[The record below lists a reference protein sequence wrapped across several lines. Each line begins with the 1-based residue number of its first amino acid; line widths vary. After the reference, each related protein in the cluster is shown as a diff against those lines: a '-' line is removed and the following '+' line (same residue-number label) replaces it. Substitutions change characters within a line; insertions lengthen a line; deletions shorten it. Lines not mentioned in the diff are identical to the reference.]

1 MKRRTI
7 VAALAALFLSTPGLA
22 QMAPPSALAPPT
34 DESPELA
41 QKKREAAIRLLA
53 LMRPVW
59 TDEQIGRI
67 MYIGWYSGA
76 AALCDDLEIDP
87 AKLEKAI
94 KSLEPADM
102 ATMSPDK
109 AQFLERNLMMHVG
122 IATGWVMSGHLR
134 DVPKF
139 CAEARQSKA
148 DMPAD
153 RHLFEMMGNTPATPP
168 K

>member
-1 MKRRTI
+1 MKCTAI
-7 VAALAALFLSTPGLA
+7 VATLSALLLSTPGFA
-22 QMAPPSALAPPT
+22 QVAAPSALAPPT

-41 QKKREAAIRLLA
+41 QKKREAAVRLLA

-59 TDEQIGRI
+59 NDEQIGRI

-87 AKLEKAI
+87 TKLEKAI
-94 KSLEPADM
+94 MSLEPPDM
-102 ATMSPDK
+102 ATMSPEK
-109 AQFLERNLMMHVG
+109 ARFLERNLMMHVG
-122 IATGWVMSGHLR
+122 MATGWVMSGHLR

-153 RHLFEMMGNTPATPP
+153 KHLFETDMSPP
-168 K
+168 KAKQ

>member
-1 MKRRTI
+1 MKRMI
-7 VAALAALFLSTPGLA
+7 ML
-22 QMAPPSALAPPT
+22 SALSVLMLTTPAIAQVSAPSGMAAPT
-34 DESPELA
+34 GDSPELTK
-41 QKKREAAIRLLA
+41 QKREAATRLLSI
-53 LMRPVW
+53 MRPVW

-87 AKLEKAI
+87 AKLETALQ
-94 KSLEPADM
+94 SLEPQGM
-102 ATMSPDK
+102 APDK

-122 IATGWVMSGHLR
+122 MATGWVMAGHLR
-134 DVPKF
+134 EVPKF

-153 RHLFEMMGNTPATPP
+153 KHLFETTVPAPA

>member
-1 MKRRTI
+1 MNRTI
-7 VAALAALFLSTPGLA
+7 VFAALSAMFMTTPALA
-22 QMAPPSALAPPT
+22 QVAAPSGLVAPTGDSA
-34 DESPELA
+34 ELT
-41 QKKREAAIRLLA
+41 QQKREAAARLLTI
-53 LMRPVW
+53 MRPVW

-87 AKLEKAI
+87 VKLEAALR
-94 KSLEPADM
+94 SLEPKDADKI
-102 ATMSPDK
+102 SPEK
-109 AQFLERNLMMHVG
+109 ERFLERSLMMHVG
-122 IATGWVMSGHLR
+122 MATGWVMAGHLR
-134 DVPKF
+134 EVPKF

-153 RHLFEMMGNTPATPP
+153 KHLFETAPT

>member
-1 MKRRTI
+1 MKRTAI
-7 VAALAALFLSTPGLA
+7 VAALAALHLSTPGFA
-22 QMAPPSALAPPT
+22 QVAAPSSVAPPT

-41 QKKREAAIRLLA
+41 KQKREAAVRLLA

-76 AALCDDLEIDP
+76 AALCGDLEIDP
-87 AKLEKAI
+87 AKLEKALRT
-94 KSLEPADM
+94 LEPTDM
-102 ATMSPDK
+102 KTMSEDK
-109 AQFLERNLMMHVG
+109 ARFLERNLMMHVG
-122 IATGWVMSGHLR
+122 MATGWVMAGHLR

-153 RHLFEMMGNTPATPP
+153 KHLFETGVSTPS

>member
-1 MKRRTI
+1 MKRTTI
-7 VAALAALFLSTPGLA
+7 VAALSALFLSTPGFA
-22 QMAPPSALAPPT
+22 QVSAPSALAPPT

-41 QKKREAAIRLLA
+41 KQKREAAVRLLA

-102 ATMSPDK
+102 AAMAPDK
-109 AQFLERNLMMHVG
+109 VQFLERNLMMHVG

-153 RHLFEMMGNTPATPP
+153 RHLFEMTANTPAAPP

>member
-1 MKRRTI
+1 MNRMLS
-7 VAALAALFLSTPGLA
+7 LAAL
-22 QMAPPSALAPPT
+22 SALLLTTPVCAQVATPSGMVAPVG
-34 DESPELA
+34 DSPELTR
-41 QKKREAAIRLLA
+41 QKREAAIRLLA
-53 LMRPVW
+53 IMRPVW

-87 AKLEKAI
+87 VKLETALQ
-94 KSLEPADM
+94 SLEPRDI
-102 ATMSPDK
+102 DK
-109 AQFLERNLMMHVG
+109 ASPEKTRFLERNLMLHVG
-122 IATGWVMSGHLR
+122 MATGWVMSGHLR
-134 DVPKF
+134 EVPKF

-153 RHLFEMMGNTPATPP
+153 KHLFEMAVTPAA